1 MVVQQS
7 LVSSSTYLFGRE
19 FMQQYVHVS
28 VSRLTKKLAVWP
40 GPSWLRSRVECS
52 VVQSR
57 FSIVPLRG
65 SASLGHLP
73 SPPRLL
79 RRFEMSGHCRSMRCQ
94 LMQTP
99 GDAGPRSRK
108 SSWIAG
114 DHPCIG
120 RGGRAGQRSSW

>member
-1 MVVQQS
+1 
-7 LVSSSTYLFGRE
+7 
-19 FMQQYVHVS
+19 MQQYVHVS
-28 VSRLTKKLAVWP
+28 ASRLTKKLAVWP
-40 GPSWLRSRVECS
+40 GPSWLRSRGECS

-73 SPPRLL
+73 LPPRLL
-79 RRFEMSGHCRSMRCQ
+79 RRFEMSGHCSSMRCQ
-94 LMQTP
+94 SMQTP
-99 GDAGPRSRK
+99 GDAGPRPQK

-120 RGGRAGQRSSW
+120 RGGRADPRSSW